1 MDVKDVGRMG
11 CGCEGW
17 GVVVGRMG
25 CGGRKDG
32 VWW

>member
-1 MDVKDVGRMG
+1 MVVGRMG

-25 CGGRKDG
+25 CDSGKDG

>member
-1 MDVKDVGRMG
+1 MG

-25 CGGRKDG
+25 CGCEGCGKDG
-32 VWW
+32 MWM

>member
-1 MDVKDVGRMG
+1 MVVGRMG

-25 CGGRKDG
+25 CDGGKDG